1 LKACP
6 EFLAQ
11 RIDGDGDRPLIAGG
25 DTLKKLQGLA
35 ELRYP
40 LYEQCADYILPRG
53 DMKKPEALNTILV
66 FLKQWMDN
74 FQ

>member
-40 LYEQCADYILPRG
+40 LYEPCADYILPRG
-53 DMKKPEALNTILV
+53 DMKKPEALNAILV
-66 FLKQWMDN
+66 FLKQWKA
-74 FQ
+74 